1 MKVAII
7 GCGAVTE
14 KNYLPAL
21 QQINEIEVTFL
32 VDKNYSRAM
41 ILASQYNV
49 PYVSDNYMDIIGK
62 VDAAIVALP
71 HSLHAPVSIALL
83 RQGIHVLVE
92 KPMALN
98 KEECNAMISA
108 AEEGKSILAVGL
120 MRRFLHS
127 AQWVK
132 AILDIGLLGK
142 IETFDFREGNV
153 YNWPVTSDSFFR
165 KEIAGGGVLIDTGA
179 HTLDLLLWWLGEV
192 EEYEYYDDNYGGVEA
207 DCKLHL
213 TLKSGAKGIVEL
225 SRIRNLRN
233 TCIIQGT
240 NGKIEVS
247 LRSNRIIAEPEKI
260 LDYEVNGLRGNNL
273 PEQSVIDLFVAQL
286 KDWINAIKTKNQ
298 PFVSGQEGSKAIA
311 LIEAC
316 YRSRKLLSFPWMIT
330 KSKLNSENYS
340 SIRNKRILVTGATG
354 FLGGRLVERLV
365 LEFNAKVKVLVRNFS
380 RVPRIARFPIE
391 MINGEIDDNNAIE
404 HAVKGC
410 EIVFHCAHD
419 FSNPQKNIIGAKLL
433 AEACLRHKVNRLIYV
448 SSFSVY
454 EPLQDGDLYEFSP
467 MFPCDWEYANNKR
480 HVEQEL
486 LRYFR
491 EKGLPVVILQPTII
505 YGPFSKVWTDGIVS
519 LLRTG
524 RVVLPDNGDGLCNA
538 VYVDDVINA
547 LILAATVNN
556 DNIVGESFLISG
568 EQPITWREF
577 FESYERI
584 LGVKSVVFMPKEKI
598 IQLISGNPGVLLKVD
613 PRRFM
618 ELPLIRIF
626 RKLFRLFVPKS
637 FRKKI
642 RQNLPLPLH
651 LPNNQRLS
659 LYQAK
664 TYVRIDKAK
673 SFLNYKPQFSFEEGM
688 RYTAHYI
695 KWANL

>member
-1 MKVAII
+1 MKIAII

-21 QQINEIEVTFL
+21 QQIDEIQITFL

-41 ILASQYNV
+41 MLASQYNI
-49 PYVSDNYMDIIGK
+49 PHVSDNYIDIIGK

-98 KEECNAMISA
+98 QEECNAMISA
-108 AEEGKSILAVGL
+108 AKEGKSILAVGL
-120 MRRFLHS
+120 IRRFLHS

-132 AILDIGLLGK
+132 AILNIGLLGK
-142 IETFDFREGNV
+142 IEMFDFREGNV
-153 YNWPVTSDSFFR
+153 YNWPATSDSFFR
-165 KEIAGGGVLIDTGA
+165 KELAGGGVLIDTGS
-179 HTLDLLLWWLGEV
+179 HTLDLLLWWLGDV
-192 EEYEYYDDNYGGVEA
+192 EEYEYYDDNYGGVET

-213 TLKSGAKGIVEL
+213 ILKSGVKGVVEL
-225 SRIRNLRN
+225 SRTRNLRN
-233 TCIIQGT
+233 TAIIQGS

-247 LRSNRIIAEPEKI
+247 LRNNHIIAEPKNI
-260 LDYEVNGLRGNNL
+260 LDYEVNGLKGNNM
-273 PEQSVIDLFVAQL
+273 PEQSIIDLFVAQL
-286 KDWINAIKTKNQ
+286 KDWFNAIKTKNQ
-298 PFVSGQEGSKAIA
+298 PFVSGQEGSRAIA

-316 YRSRKLLSFPWMIT
+316 YRSRKLLSLPWIIT
-330 KSKLNSENYS
+330 KSKFNENCS
-340 SIRNKRILVTGATG
+340 NLRNKKILVTGATG
-354 FLGGRLVERLV
+354 FLGGRLVEKLV
-365 LEFNAKVKVLVRNFS
+365 LEFNAEIKALVRNFAHA
-380 RVPRIARFPIE
+380 PRIARFPIE
-391 MINGEIDDNNAIE
+391 MINGEIDNSDAIDR
-404 HAVKGC
+404 AVQEC

-419 FSNPQKNIIGAKLL
+419 FSNPQKNIIGTKLI
-433 AEACLRHKVNRLIYV
+433 AEACLKYKVNRLIYV

-454 EPLQDGDLYEFSP
+454 EPLQDGDLDESSP
-467 MFPCDWEYANNKR
+467 MPPCDWEYANNKR
-480 HVEQEL
+480 QIEQEL

-505 YGPFSKVWTDGIVS
+505 YGPFSKVWTDGIIS

-538 VYVDDVINA
+538 VYIDDVVNA
-547 LILAATVNN
+547 LILAAIAG

-584 LGVKSVVFMPKEKI
+584 LGVKSVVFMPIEKI
-598 IQLISGNPGVLLKVD
+598 IQLTSGNPSVLLKAD

-626 RKLFRLFVPKS
+626 RKLLRQFVPKS
-637 FRKKI
+637 FRKKV
-642 RQNLPLPLH
+642 RQTLPLPLH
-651 LPNNQRLS
+651 LPNSQRLS
-659 LYQAK
+659 LYRAK

-673 SFLNYKPQFSFEEGM
+673 RLLGYKPQFSFEEGM
-688 RYTAHYI
+688 KYTAHYI